1 MCRVNDQM
9 ERPMTRSLMATLGVL
24 MLVAAV
30 GTSAEAQSKPATP
43 PEVVS
48 VPSPNAFESLSPGN
62 KRIATA
68 LFEAQNTSAS
78 GATPMTLEQIA
89 HERRSGR
96 KWGDVFQEMKSQGL
110 IEAETLGQVLGRYDR
125 ARHSKS

>member
-1 MCRVNDQM
+1 
-9 ERPMTRSLMATLGVL
+9 MTRSFAAMLGVL
-24 MLVAAV
+24 MLTAAT
-30 GTSAEAQSKPATP
+30 GATAEAQSKPATQ

-48 VPSPNAFESLSPGN
+48 TPSSSAYAALSQGN

-68 LFEAQNTSAS
+68 LFEAQSTTAS
-78 GATPMTLEQIA
+78 GVTAMTLELIA
-89 HERRSGR
+89 QEYRSGR
-96 KWGDVFQEMKSQGL
+96 KWGDVFRDMKSQGL